1 MRVSENASGMR
12 AGRVLQEANS
22 KKPELT
28 CSRCGGHMGH
38 VFKSSRYPGPK
49 HQRHCV
55 NSVSVRYVEGKSP
68 ELAEAK
74 VV

>member
-1 MRVSENASGMR
+1 VSENASGMR

-55 NSVSVRYVEGKSP
+55 NSASLVFTAA
-68 ELAEAK
+68 AENQRSD
-74 VV
+74 